1 MRGKDSQVES
11 TASTPRA
18 EPASRKAFASN
29 RGRATLIAAGAALL
43 FLAWQLLRPAA
54 VDPELQG
61 TWELDFSEGGV
72 SSTLVWEIG
81 NGRYGLTIR
90 TEETGRLTASDG
102 VWTLTSTG
110 GRTLSGTYEA
120 SGPDTLV
127 TAGEPL
133 GTMEWMRRTSR
144 GAPGGPGRLDPR
156 WVGSWSAAAPPGAA
170 AISLSLS
177 VRADG
182 TCRLSRRTHESGRIR
197 AEAGLYEI
205 TAARGVRRAG
215 SYYFH
220 GEDAVAI
227 SGPPGAGLW
236 SKQR

>member
-18 EPASRKAFASN
+18 EPASRKGFPSN

-43 FLAWQLLRPAA
+43 FLAWQLLRPNP
-54 VDPELQG
+54 VDPELHG

-81 NGRYGLTIR
+81 DGRYGLTTR
-90 TEETGRLTASDG
+90 TEETGHLTASDG
-102 VWTLTSTG
+102 AWTLVSTG
-110 GRTLSGTYEA
+110 GRTFSGTYEA
-120 SGPDTLV
+120 SGPDALV

-133 GTMEWMRRTSR
+133 GQCEWVRQTSR
-144 GAPGGPGRLDPR
+144 GAPGGPGPLDPS
-156 WVGSWSAAAPPGAA
+156 WVGSWTAAAPSGAA
-170 AISLSLS
+170 AISLSFS

-197 AEAGLYEI
+197 AGAGRYEI

-227 SGPPGAGLW
+227 SGPPEAGLW